1 MIARR
6 TGSKG
11 RTTRLAHVFRHSLR
25 KSRRAGA
32 ILVRN
37 VLPPRQTLPRNYRSN
52 VCETMAFPAEAVF

>member
-1 MIARR
+1 M
-6 TGSKG
+6 G